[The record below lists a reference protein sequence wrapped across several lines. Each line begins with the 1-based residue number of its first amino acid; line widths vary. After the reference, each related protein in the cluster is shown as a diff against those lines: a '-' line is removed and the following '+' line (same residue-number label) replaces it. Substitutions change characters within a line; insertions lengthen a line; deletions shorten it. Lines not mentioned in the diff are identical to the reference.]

1 MAAVNIDKIYAI
13 LSKEVKKYKAP
24 ITEFVG
30 AQTKEPEQV
39 LMAAILSARTN
50 DKITFKVV
58 TKLFTKVKKI
68 RDFEKF
74 SVKEIEKL
82 IYPIGFFRRKAK
94 YLKELPYVFEKRFN
108 SRLPSNV
115 EELIELPGV
124 GRKTANLVVA
134 VGFNRPAIC
143 VDVHVH
149 RIMNRLGYIKTKTP
163 FETEIALREKLPL
176 KYWIHINYLIVA
188 FGQNLCTPLRPF
200 CFKCPIYKYCKRIGV
215 FNYK

>member
-115 EELIELPGV
+115 EELVELPGV

-134 VGFNRPAIC
+134 VGFNKQAIC

-149 RIMNRLGYIKTKTP
+149 RITNRLGYIKTKNP
-163 FETEIALREKLPL
+163 FETEMALRKKLPA
-176 KYWIHINYLIVA
+176 KYWTTVNKILVA
-188 FGQNLCTPLRPF
+188 FGQNTCLPVSP
-200 CFKCPIYKYCKRIGV
+200 YCNRC
-215 FNYK
+215 